1 MAGLDKDIYEKVEVQ
16 PNQTF
21 DEACKLSVKL
31 DNQKKKKKPLN
42 PFDPKFKRPFNPPK
56 ETPSFPNST
65 TKKNPASFDLS
76 QKEKGK
82 AKTGDLSDIVCF
94 KCHGRGHYKR
104 DCPNARALTI
114 RELKN
119 MMAQPFVLEEEKE
132 NKNGSENV
140 PLESYDSN
148 EEEEQVDECFPEKNS
163 LVMRRALQMHVEVEK
178 TPIQRENVFLTKCK
192 VNEDVC
198 DLIVDSGS
206 EANVV
211 SSDLVKKLDLKTT
224 RHPTPYKL
232 SWLDKSKSTG
242 VRKQCLVKFQ
252 IGSYV
257 DEILCDV
264 IPMDACHILL
274 GRPWQSDKK
283 SVHDGLSNTYTI
295 THQGSKKVLHP
306 LPPQKSLSQTQSPPP
321 QKEPKRKD
329 ILLLS
334 LKGFE
339 NSLEKEDEV
348 FLLIFKEEHE
358 GFVQQNP
365 RLAALIKEYEDVFSN
380 ELPQGLPPIRDEL
393 SGAQVFS
400 KIDLRSGYHQ
410 IRMREGDEWKT
421 TFKTKHGL
429 YEWLVMPF
437 GLTNAPSTF
446 MRLMNEMLRPFLG
459 KFVVVYLDDILI
471 YSKNEEEHL
480 KHLEEIFKTLREQQL
495 YKKLEKCHFLLTDI
509 VFLGYIISGEGIKV
523 DPSKVEAISSWP
535 IPKTVTEVRSF
546 HGLTSFYRR
555 FIEHFSTLMAPI
567 TECTKK
573 GSFQWTPQ
581 AQKAFELVKKKM
593 CEAPVLALPDF
604 MKPFEVECDASGK
617 GIGAVLIQEK
627 KPIAYF
633 SEKLSQGKLN
643 YSTYDKEFYA
653 MVRALDHWSHY
664 LRPQPFI
671 LHSDHESLRF
681 IHGQKKLNAR
691 HAKWVEFLQSFN
703 FATKYKKGKTNI
715 VADALSRRHNLLG
728 IMETKILGFEVMKE
742 SYKDDLELKEIMESC
757 KNGVHGS
764 FVIIDG
770 FLFKGN
776 KLCVPKGAIRE
787 LLIKEAHGG
796 GLAGHMARGK
806 DSIMVVVDRFSKMA
820 HFIACKKVDD
830 AFNVAQLFFKE
841 VARLHGFPRTI
852 VSDRDTKFNS
862 KQTTKYS
869 PFEVVYGVNP
879 YVPIDYISLPKDKF
893 VHGTAKEHIE
903 FMIDVHKEVRKNIE
917 KANESYKKQA
927 NKNLRNMKKFEVGD
941 LVWIF
946 LRKERFPKQ
955 RKHKLIPRAEGP
967 FQIMEKINDNAYKV
981 DLGGQFGVSSTF
993 NVGDLAPY
1001 LEDDE
1006 LRATPFEEGEDDANQ
1021 EESISP
1027 IKHDHPTSPIHKEI
1041 ILAKSFED
1049 QVLDTF
1055 CAHGPF
1061 LANQGFTCLHSGYE
1075 C

>member
-1 MAGLDKDIYEKVEVQ
+1 
-16 PNQTF
+16 
-21 DEACKLSVKL
+21 
-31 DNQKKKKKPLN
+31 
-42 PFDPKFKRPFNPPK
+42 
-56 ETPSFPNST
+56 
-65 TKKNPASFDLS
+65 
-76 QKEKGK
+76 
-82 AKTGDLSDIVCF
+82 
-94 KCHGRGHYKR
+94 
-104 DCPNARALTI
+104 
-114 RELKN
+114 

-132 NKNGSENV
+132 DENGSENV

-148 EEEEQVDECFPEKNS
+148 EEEEQVDDCFPEKNS

-211 SSDLVKKLDLKTT
+211 SSDLVTKLDLETT

-334 LKGFE
+334 LKEFE

-348 FLLIFKEEHE
+348 FLLFSKEEHE

-365 RLAALIKEYEDVFSN
+365 RLAALIKEYEDVFPN
-380 ELPQGLPPIRDEL
+380 ELPQGLPPIRGIEHQIDLIPGAPLPNKPPYRCNPMETKELQRQIEELIQMGYVRESMSPCAVPALLVPKKDGTWRMCIDSRAVNNITIKYRFPIPRLDDMLDEL

-421 TFKTKHGL
+421 AFKTKHGL

-459 KFVVVYLDDILI
+459 
-471 YSKNEEEHL
+471 
-480 KHLEEIFKTLREQQL
+480 
-495 YKKLEKCHFLLTDI
+495 
-509 VFLGYIISGEGIKV
+509 YIISGEGIKV

-535 IPKTVTEVRSF
+535 IPK
-546 HGLTSFYRR
+546 
-555 FIEHFSTLMAPI
+555 
-567 TECTKK
+567 
-573 GSFQWTPQ
+573 
-581 AQKAFELVKKKM
+581 
-593 CEAPVLALPDF
+593 
-604 MKPFEVECDASGK
+604 
-617 GIGAVLIQEK
+617 
-627 KPIAYF
+627 
-633 SEKLSQGKLN
+633 N
-643 YSTYDKEFYA
+643 
-653 MVRALDHWSHY
+653 
-664 LRPQPFI
+664 
-671 LHSDHESLRF
+671 
-681 IHGQKKLNAR
+681 GQKKLNAR

-764 FVIIDG
+764 FVIVDG

-796 GLAGHMARGK
+796 GLAGHMGIQKTLEILQSHFYWPKMLANVHQVLARCSICQRAKMTFHKGEYKPLPILERPWEDLMNKGGK
-806 DSIMVVVDRFSKMA
+806 DWDLKLAHAEFAYNRTPSK
-820 HFIACKKVDD
+820 
-830 AFNVAQLFFKE
+830 
-841 VARLHGFPRTI
+841 
-852 VSDRDTKFNS
+852 
-862 KQTTKYS
+862 TTKYS

-955 RKHKLIPRAEGP
+955 RKHKLMPRAEGP
-967 FQIMEKINDNAYKV
+967 FQIMEKKV

-1006 LRATPFEEGEDDANQ
+1006 LRETPFEEGEDDANHD
-1021 EESISP
+1021 ESISP
-1027 IKHDHPTSPIHKEI
+1027 NKHDHPTSPIHKEI

-1075 C
+1075 Y

>member
-1 MAGLDKDIYEKVEVQ
+1 
-16 PNQTF
+16 
-21 DEACKLSVKL
+21 
-31 DNQKKKKKPLN
+31 
-42 PFDPKFKRPFNPPK
+42 
-56 ETPSFPNST
+56 
-65 TKKNPASFDLS
+65 
-76 QKEKGK
+76 
-82 AKTGDLSDIVCF
+82 
-94 KCHGRGHYKR
+94 
-104 DCPNARALTI
+104 
-114 RELKN
+114 
-119 MMAQPFVLEEEKE
+119 MAQSFVLEEEKE
-132 NKNGSENV
+132 AENGRENV

-148 EEEEQVDECFPEKNS
+148 EEEEQVDDCFPEKNS

-334 LKGFE
+334 LKEFK

-348 FLLIFKEEHE
+348 FLLFSNEEHE

-365 RLAALIKEYEDVFSN
+365 RLAALIKEYEDVFPN
-380 ELPQGLPPIRDEL
+380 ELPQGLPPIRGIEHQIDLIPGAPLPNKPPDRCNPMETKELQRQIEELIQMGYVRESMSPCAVPALLDDMLDEL

-410 IRMREGDEWKT
+410 IRMRGGDEWKT

-495 YKKLEKCHFLLTDI
+495 YGKLEKCHFLLTDI

-555 FIEHFSTLMAPI
+555 FIEHFSTLMGPI

-593 CEAPVLALPDF
+593 CEALVLALPDF
-604 MKPFEVECDASGK
+604 MKPFEVECGASGK

-671 LHSDHESLRF
+671 LHSDHESFRF

-764 FVIIDG
+764 FVIVDG

-806 DSIMVVVDRFSKMA
+806 DSIMVIVDRFSKMA

-841 VARLHGFPRTI
+841 VARLHGLPRTI
-852 VSDRDTKFNS
+852 VSDRDTKFVSHFWKSLWRLVVNKGGNDWDLKLAHAEFAYNRTPS
-862 KQTTKYS
+862 KTTKYS

-893 VHGTAKEHIE
+893 VHGIAKEHIE

-927 NKNLRNMKKFEVGD
+927 NKNLRNMKKFKVGD

-955 RKHKLIPRAEGP
+955 RKHKLMPRAEGP

-981 DLGGQFGVSSTF
+981 DLGGQFEVSSTF

-1006 LRATPFEEGEDDANQ
+1006 LRATPFEEGEDDANHD
-1021 EESISP
+1021 ESISP
-1027 IKHDHPTSPIHKEI
+1027 IKHDHLTSPIHKEI
-1041 ILAKSFED
+1041 IIAKSFED
-1049 QVLDTF
+1049 QV
-1055 CAHGPF
+1055 
-1061 LANQGFTCLHSGYE
+1061 
-1075 C
+1075 